1 MAGVVMIGDKIYKFR
16 KSKNLSQEEFA
27 NSIGV
32 TRQIVSKWE
41 SNQSIPGVDKLKK
54 ISDVYNIPYNELLN
68 DTEYESKNK
77 YDIRKYILLFVL
89 MIIVQI
95 ILVFVISMISDNKID
110 KDYKCLGT
118 QTYKVLEIYDSDDD
132 NYVFLTLKKDD
143 VIKTVKVSKV
153 IGSLINV
160 DKKYEFVFKSNDSN
174 NDMEHIF
181 DNNEIINVIE
191 TNKNTNII
199 NCD

>member
-1 MAGVVMIGDKIYKFR
+1 MIGDKIYKLR

-153 IGSLINV
+153 ISSLVLV
-160 DKKYEFVFKSNDSN
+160 DGTYGFVFKSNDVN
-174 NDMEHIF
+174 EDIEYIF
-181 DNNEIINVIE
+181 NNNEIINVIAVDKE
-191 TNKNTNII
+191 VNVI
-199 NCD
+199 NCN